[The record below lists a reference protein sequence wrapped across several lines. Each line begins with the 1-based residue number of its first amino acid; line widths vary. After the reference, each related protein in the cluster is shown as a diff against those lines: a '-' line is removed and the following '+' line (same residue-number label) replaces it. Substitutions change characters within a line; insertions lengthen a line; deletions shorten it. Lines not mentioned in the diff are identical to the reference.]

1 MLRHFMFDILS
12 NMSIKTASV
21 ILAAGKGARMRSNI
35 PKVLHTLGGRPLME
49 YALDLG
55 FDICNK
61 PPIVVV
67 GFESEKVQECI
78 GNRAKIVLQ
87 EPQLGTGHALH
98 QTAGVLRGQADM
110 IVVWAADMPLLSKE
124 TLQSVVNCQIENEGP
139 ISIVTAI
146 SNNDRG
152 FGKVIRSELGE
163 VQAIVEKSDATAEQ
177 LSINELNVGVY
188 CFRSL
193 WLWDELSTLKP
204 SANGEYYLTDLIKS
218 ASSQDEK
225 IGVVTTNA
233 VDEIIGINTR
243 VHLAEAETA
252 LRTRIN
258 NRWMERGVTLIDPA
272 NTYIDSNVEI
282 GLDTIVLPNTHL
294 QGNTVVGSEC
304 TIGPNSTIRHSV
316 INDRCKIESS
326 VVEHATL
333 GNDVD
338 VGPFGHLRAGA
349 HLDNGVH
356 VGNFGEVKNSY
367 LGPDVKMGHFS
378 YVGDATIGAR
388 TNIGAGAI
396 TCNYGMDKNKH
407 RTEIGEDV
415 FIGSDTMLV
424 APLHIGSRVRTGAG
438 SVVTKDL
445 PDDSLA
451 VGVPARIISR
461 AVDDDI
467 QLKDE

>member
-1 MLRHFMFDILS
+1 
-12 NMSIKTASV
+12 MSITTI
-21 ILAAGKGARMRSNI
+21 ILAAGKSTRMNSLKSKLSFKIVGKPIIEHVVKIACQISSKKIICVLNKPTETYEDILKKNNVVITYQKNPRGTAEAVQVALKAKQHEPNNTVLILYGDVPFISKKTLTSLISKTKRNDMCILTAVLNNPFGYGRIIRSN
-35 PKVLHTLGGRPLME
+35 K
-49 YALDLG
+49 
-55 FDICNK
+55 
-61 PPIVVV
+61 
-67 GFESEKVQECI
+67 
-78 GNRAKIVLQ
+78 KIV
-87 EPQLGTGHALH
+87 E
-98 QTAGVLRGQADM
+98 
-110 IVVWAADMPLLSKE
+110 I
-124 TLQSVVNCQIENEGP
+124 IE
-139 ISIVTAI
+139 
-146 SNNDRG
+146 
-152 FGKVIRSELGE
+152 
-163 VQAIVEKSDATAEQ
+163 EKDANLEIKK
-177 LSINELNVGVY
+177 INEINTGIICIKEGALRKY
-188 CFRSL
+188 
-193 WLWDELSTLKP
+193 LKLIK
-204 SANGEYYLTDLIKS
+204 NKNKQREYYLTDLIKS

>member
-1 MLRHFMFDILS
+1 MLDVLS

-21 ILAAGKGARMRSNI
+21 ILAAGKGTRMRSNV
-35 PKVLHTLGGRPLME
+35 PKVLHTLAGRPLME

-55 FDICNK
+55 LDICSM

-78 GNRAKIVLQ
+78 GDRAKVVYQ
-87 EPQLGTGHALH
+87 ESQLGTGNALN
-98 QTAGVLRGQADM
+98 QTADVLRGQADM

-139 ISIVTAI
+139 VSIVTAI
-146 SNNDRG
+146 CNADRG
-152 FGKVIRSELGE
+152 FGKVIRSEFGE

-193 WLWDELSTLKP
+193 WLWDALSALKP

-225 IGVVTTNA
+225 IGVVTTTA
-233 VDEIIGINTR
+233 IDEIIGINTR

-304 TIGPNSTIRHSV
+304 TIGPNSTIRNSV

-326 VVEHATL
+326 VVEDATL

-378 YVGDATIGAR
+378 YIGDATVGAR

>member
-1 MLRHFMFDILS
+1 MLRHFMFDVLS

-21 ILAAGKGARMRSNI
+21 ILAAGKGTRMCSNI
-35 PKVLHTLGGRPLME
+35 PKVLHTLAGRPLME

-55 FDICNK
+55 LDICSM

-78 GNRAKIVLQ
+78 GDRAKVVYQ
-87 EPQLGTGHALH
+87 ESQLGTGHALN

-110 IVVWAADMPLLSKE
+110 IVVWAADMPLLSNE

-139 ISIVTAI
+139 ISIVTTV
-146 SNNDRG
+146 SNDDRG
-152 FGKVIRSELGE
+152 FGKVIRSEFGE

-193 WLWDELSTLKP
+193 WLWDELSALKP

-218 ASSQDEK
+218 AYSQDEK

-258 NRWMERGVTLIDPA
+258 NSWMERGVTLIDPA

-304 TIGPNSTIRHSV
+304 TIGPNSTIRNSV

-349 HLDNGVH
+349 HLDDGVH

>member
-98 QTAGVLRGQADM
+98 QTAGVLRGQADT

-193 WLWDELSTLKP
+193 WLWDELSALKP

-304 TIGPNSTIRHSV
+304 TIGPNSTIRNSV

>member
-98 QTAGVLRGQADM
+98 QTAGVLRGQADT

>member
-1 MLRHFMFDILS
+1 MLRHFMFDVLS

-21 ILAAGKGARMRSNI
+21 ILAAGKGTRMRSNI
-35 PKVLHTLGGRPLME
+35 PKVLHALAGRPLME

-55 FDICNK
+55 LDICSV

-78 GNRAKIVLQ
+78 GDRAKVAYQ
-87 EPQLGTGHALH
+87 ESQLGTGHALH
-98 QTAGVLRGQADM
+98 QTEGVLRGQADM

-124 TLQSVVNCQIENEGP
+124 TLQSVVNCQIENQGP

-152 FGKVIRSELGE
+152 FGKVIRSKFGE

-188 CFRSL
+188 CFRAL
-193 WLWDELSTLKP
+193 WLWDALSALKP
-204 SANGEYYLTDLIKS
+204 SANGEYYLTDLIK
-218 ASSQDEK
+218 AAYSQDEK
-225 IGVVTTNA
+225 IGVVTSNA
-233 VDEIIGINTR
+233 VDGIIGINTR

-252 LRTRIN
+252 LRARIN

-304 TIGPNSTIRHSV
+304 TIGPNSTIRNSV

-388 TNIGAGAI
+388 TNIGAGSI

>member
-78 GNRAKIVLQ
+78 GNRAKIVFQ

-193 WLWDELSTLKP
+193 WLWDELSALKP

>member
-1 MLRHFMFDILS
+1 
-12 NMSIKTASV
+12 
-21 ILAAGKGARMRSNI
+21 LA
-35 PKVLHTLGGRPLME
+35 GRPLME
-49 YALDLG
+49 YALDIGL
-55 FDICNK
+55 DICSM

-78 GNRAKIVLQ
+78 GDRAKVVYQ
-87 EPQLGTGHALH
+87 ESQLGTGHALN

-193 WLWDELSTLKP
+193 WLWDELSALKP

>member
-1 MLRHFMFDILS
+1 M
-12 NMSIKTASV
+12 
-21 ILAAGKGARMRSNI
+21 
-35 PKVLHTLGGRPLME
+35 
-49 YALDLG
+49 
-55 FDICNK
+55 
-61 PPIVVV
+61 
-67 GFESEKVQECI
+67 
-78 GNRAKIVLQ
+78 
-87 EPQLGTGHALH
+87 
-98 QTAGVLRGQADM
+98 
-110 IVVWAADMPLLSKE
+110 
-124 TLQSVVNCQIENEGP
+124 
-139 ISIVTAI
+139 
-146 SNNDRG
+146 
-152 FGKVIRSELGE
+152 
-163 VQAIVEKSDATAEQ
+163 
-177 LSINELNVGVY
+177 GVY
-188 CFRSL
+188 CFRAL
-193 WLWDELSTLKP
+193 WLWDALSALKP
-204 SANGEYYLTDLIKS
+204 SANGEYYLTDLIK
-218 ASSQDEK
+218 AAYSQDEK

-252 LRTRIN
+252 LRARIN

-304 TIGPNSTIRHSV
+304 TIGPNSTIRNSV

-388 TNIGAGAI
+388 TNIGAGSI

-424 APLHIGSRVRTGAG
+424 APLRIGSKARTGAG

-445 PDDSLA
+445 PDGSLA
-451 VGVPARIISR
+451 AGVPARIISR
-461 AVDDDI
+461 EVDDNI
-467 QLKDE
+467 ASRDE

>member
-1 MLRHFMFDILS
+1 
-12 NMSIKTASV
+12 MSIKTASV

-193 WLWDELSTLKP
+193 WLWDELSALKP

>member
-1 MLRHFMFDILS
+1 MLRHFMFDVLS

-21 ILAAGKGARMRSNI
+21 ILAAGKGTRMRSHI
-35 PKVLHTLGGRPLME
+35 PKVLHSLAGRPLME

-55 FDICNK
+55 LDICSV

-78 GNRAKIVLQ
+78 GDRAKVAYQ
-87 EPQLGTGHALH
+87 ESQLGTGHALN

-110 IVVWAADMPLLSKE
+110 IVVWAADMPLLSNE

-139 ISIVTAI
+139 ISIVTTV
-146 SNNDRG
+146 SNDDRG
-152 FGKVIRSELGE
+152 FGKVIRSEFGE

-193 WLWDELSTLKP
+193 WLWDELSALKP

-218 ASSQDEK
+218 AYSRDEK
-225 IGVVTTNA
+225 IGVVTTNS

-258 NRWMERGVTLIDPA
+258 NSWMERGVTLIDPA

-294 QGNTVVGSEC
+294 QGSTVVGSEC
-304 TIGPNSTIRHSV
+304 TIGPNSTIRNSV

>member
-1 MLRHFMFDILS
+1 
-12 NMSIKTASV
+12 
-21 ILAAGKGARMRSNI
+21 
-35 PKVLHTLGGRPLME
+35 
-49 YALDLG
+49 
-55 FDICNK
+55 
-61 PPIVVV
+61 
-67 GFESEKVQECI
+67 
-78 GNRAKIVLQ
+78 
-87 EPQLGTGHALH
+87 
-98 QTAGVLRGQADM
+98 
-110 IVVWAADMPLLSKE
+110 
-124 TLQSVVNCQIENEGP
+124 
-139 ISIVTAI
+139 
-146 SNNDRG
+146 
-152 FGKVIRSELGE
+152 
-163 VQAIVEKSDATAEQ
+163 
-177 LSINELNVGVY
+177 
-188 CFRSL
+188 
-193 WLWDELSTLKP
+193 
-204 SANGEYYLTDLIKS
+204 
-218 ASSQDEK
+218 
-225 IGVVTTNA
+225 
-233 VDEIIGINTR
+233 
-243 VHLAEAETA
+243 
-252 LRTRIN
+252 
-258 NRWMERGVTLIDPA
+258 MERGVTLIDPA

-304 TIGPNSTIRHSV
+304 TIGPNSTIRNSV

-326 VVEHATL
+326 VVEYATL

-388 TNIGAGAI
+388 TNIGAGSI

>member
-1 MLRHFMFDILS
+1 
-12 NMSIKTASV
+12 MSIKTASV
-21 ILAAGKGARMRSNI
+21 ILAAGKGTRMCSNI
-35 PKVLHTLGGRPLME
+35 PKVLHTLAGRPLME

-55 FDICNK
+55 LDICSM

-78 GNRAKIVLQ
+78 GDRAKVVYQ
-87 EPQLGTGHALH
+87 ESQLGTGHALN

-110 IVVWAADMPLLSKE
+110 IVVWAADMPLLSNE

-139 ISIVTAI
+139 ISIVTTV
-146 SNNDRG
+146 SNDDRG
-152 FGKVIRSELGE
+152 FGKVIRSEFGE

-193 WLWDELSTLKP
+193 WLWDELSALKP

-218 ASSQDEK
+218 AYSQDEK

-258 NRWMERGVTLIDPA
+258 NSWMERGVTLIDPA

-294 QGNTVVGSEC
+294 QGSTVVGSEC
-304 TIGPNSTIRHSV
+304 TIGPNSTIRNSV

>member
-1 MLRHFMFDILS
+1 MLRHFMFDVLS

-21 ILAAGKGARMRSNI
+21 ILAAGKGTRMCSNI
-35 PKVLHTLGGRPLME
+35 PKVLHTLAGRPLME

-55 FDICNK
+55 LDICSM

-78 GNRAKIVLQ
+78 GDRAKVVYQ
-87 EPQLGTGHALH
+87 ESQLGTGHALH
-98 QTAGVLRGQADM
+98 QTEGVLRGQADM

-124 TLQSVVNCQIENEGP
+124 TLQSVVNCQIENQGP

-152 FGKVIRSELGE
+152 FGKVIRSKFGE

-188 CFRSL
+188 CFRAL
-193 WLWDELSTLKP
+193 WLWDALSALKP
-204 SANGEYYLTDLIKS
+204 SANGEYYLTDLIK
-218 ASSQDEK
+218 AAYSQDEK

-252 LRTRIN
+252 LRARIN

-304 TIGPNSTIRHSV
+304 TIGPNSTILNSF
-316 INDRCKIESS
+316 INDRCKI
-326 VVEHATL
+326 
-333 GNDVD
+333 
-338 VGPFGHLRAGA
+338 
-349 HLDNGVH
+349 
-356 VGNFGEVKNSY
+356 
-367 LGPDVKMGHFS
+367 
-378 YVGDATIGAR
+378 
-388 TNIGAGAI
+388 
-396 TCNYGMDKNKH
+396 
-407 RTEIGEDV
+407 
-415 FIGSDTMLV
+415 
-424 APLHIGSRVRTGAG
+424 
-438 SVVTKDL
+438 
-445 PDDSLA
+445 
-451 VGVPARIISR
+451 
-461 AVDDDI
+461 
-467 QLKDE
+467 

>member
-1 MLRHFMFDILS
+1 MLRHFMFDVLS

-21 ILAAGKGARMRSNI
+21 ILAAGKGTRMCSNI
-35 PKVLHTLGGRPLME
+35 PKVLHTLAGRPLME

-55 FDICNK
+55 LDICSM

-78 GNRAKIVLQ
+78 GDRAKVVYQ
-87 EPQLGTGHALH
+87 ESQLGTGHALN

-110 IVVWAADMPLLSKE
+110 IVVWAADMPLLSNE

-139 ISIVTAI
+139 ISIVTTV
-146 SNNDRG
+146 SNDDRG
-152 FGKVIRSELGE
+152 FGKVIRSEFGE
-163 VQAIVEKSDATAEQ
+163 VQAIVEKSDTTAEQ

-193 WLWDELSTLKP
+193 WLWDELSALKP

-218 ASSQDEK
+218 AYSQDEK

-258 NRWMERGVTLIDPA
+258 NSWMERGVTLIDPA

-304 TIGPNSTIRHSV
+304 TIGPNSTIRNSV

-349 HLDNGVH
+349 HLDDGVH

>member
-1 MLRHFMFDILS
+1 
-12 NMSIKTASV
+12 
-21 ILAAGKGARMRSNI
+21 
-35 PKVLHTLGGRPLME
+35 ME

-55 FDICNK
+55 LDICSM

-78 GNRAKIVLQ
+78 GDRAKVAYQ
-87 EPQLGTGHALH
+87 ESQLGTGHALN

-152 FGKVIRSELGE
+152 FGKVIRSEFGE

-193 WLWDELSTLKP
+193 WLWDALSALKP

-218 ASSQDEK
+218 AYSQDEK

-304 TIGPNSTIRHSV
+304 TIGPNSTIRNSV

>member
-1 MLRHFMFDILS
+1 MLRHFMFDVLS

-21 ILAAGKGARMRSNI
+21 ILAAGKGTRMCSNI
-35 PKVLHTLGGRPLME
+35 PKVLHTLAGRPLME

-55 FDICNK
+55 LDICSM

-78 GNRAKIVLQ
+78 GDRAKVVYQ
-87 EPQLGTGHALH
+87 ESQLGTGHALN

-110 IVVWAADMPLLSKE
+110 IVVWAADMPLLSNE

-139 ISIVTAI
+139 ISIVTTV
-146 SNNDRG
+146 SNDDRG
-152 FGKVIRSELGE
+152 FGKVIRSEFGE

-193 WLWDELSTLKP
+193 WLWDELSALKP

-218 ASSQDEK
+218 AYSQDEK

-258 NRWMERGVTLIDPA
+258 NSWMERGVTLIDPA

-304 TIGPNSTIRHSV
+304 TIGPNSTIRNSV

-349 HLDNGVH
+349 HLDDGVH

-396 TCNYGMDKNKH
+396 TCNYGMDKNKY

>member
-1 MLRHFMFDILS
+1 
-12 NMSIKTASV
+12 MSIKTASV
-21 ILAAGKGARMRSNI
+21 ILAAGKGTRMCSNI
-35 PKVLHTLGGRPLME
+35 PKVLHTLAGRPLME

-55 FDICNK
+55 LDICSM

-78 GNRAKIVLQ
+78 GDRAKVVYQ
-87 EPQLGTGHALH
+87 ESQLGTGHALN

-110 IVVWAADMPLLSKE
+110 IVVWAADMPLLSNE

-139 ISIVTAI
+139 ISIVTTV
-146 SNNDRG
+146 SNDDRG
-152 FGKVIRSELGE
+152 FGKVIRSEFGE

-193 WLWDELSTLKP
+193 WLWDELSALKP

-218 ASSQDEK
+218 AYSQDEK

-258 NRWMERGVTLIDPA
+258 NSWMERGVTLIDPA

-294 QGNTVVGSEC
+294 QGSTVVGSEC
-304 TIGPNSTIRHSV
+304 TIGPNSTIRNSV

-349 HLDNGVH
+349 HLDDGVH

>member
-1 MLRHFMFDILS
+1 M
-12 NMSIKTASV
+12 
-21 ILAAGKGARMRSNI
+21 
-35 PKVLHTLGGRPLME
+35 
-49 YALDLG
+49 
-55 FDICNK
+55 
-61 PPIVVV
+61 
-67 GFESEKVQECI
+67 
-78 GNRAKIVLQ
+78 
-87 EPQLGTGHALH
+87 
-98 QTAGVLRGQADM
+98 
-110 IVVWAADMPLLSKE
+110 
-124 TLQSVVNCQIENEGP
+124 
-139 ISIVTAI
+139 
-146 SNNDRG
+146 
-152 FGKVIRSELGE
+152 
-163 VQAIVEKSDATAEQ
+163 
-177 LSINELNVGVY
+177 
-188 CFRSL
+188 
-193 WLWDELSTLKP
+193 
-204 SANGEYYLTDLIKS
+204 
-218 ASSQDEK
+218 
-225 IGVVTTNA
+225 
-233 VDEIIGINTR
+233 
-243 VHLAEAETA
+243 
-252 LRTRIN
+252 
-258 NRWMERGVTLIDPA
+258 
-272 NTYIDSNVEI
+272 
-282 GLDTIVLPNTHL
+282 PNTHL

-304 TIGPNSTIRHSV
+304 TIGPNSTIRNSV

-388 TNIGAGAI
+388 TNIGAGSI

>member
-98 QTAGVLRGQADM
+98 QTAGVLRGQADT

-193 WLWDELSTLKP
+193 WLWDELSALKP

>member
-1 MLRHFMFDILS
+1 MLRHFMFDVLS

-21 ILAAGKGARMRSNI
+21 ILAAGKGTRMRSNI
-35 PKVLHTLGGRPLME
+35 PKVLHALAGRPLME

-55 FDICNK
+55 LDICSV

-78 GNRAKIVLQ
+78 GDRAKVAYQ
-87 EPQLGTGHALH
+87 ESQLGTGHALN

-110 IVVWAADMPLLSKE
+110 IVVWAADMPLLSNE

-139 ISIVTAI
+139 ISIVTTV
-146 SNNDRG
+146 SNDDRG
-152 FGKVIRSELGE
+152 FGKVIRSEFGE

-193 WLWDELSTLKP
+193 WLWDELSALKP

-218 ASSQDEK
+218 AYSRDEK
-225 IGVVTTNA
+225 IGVVTTNS

-258 NRWMERGVTLIDPA
+258 NSWMERGVTLIDPA

-304 TIGPNSTIRHSV
+304 TIGPNSTIRNSV

>member
-1 MLRHFMFDILS
+1 MLRHFMFDVLS

-21 ILAAGKGARMRSNI
+21 ILAAGKGTRMCSNI
-35 PKVLHTLGGRPLME
+35 PKVLHTLAGRSLME

-78 GNRAKIVLQ
+78 GNRAKIVFQ

-124 TLQSVVNCQIENEGP
+124 TLQSVMNCQIENEGP

-152 FGKVIRSELGE
+152 FGKVIRSEFGE

-193 WLWDELSTLKP
+193 WLWDELSALKP

-218 ASSQDEK
+218 AYSQDEK
-225 IGVVTTNA
+225 IGVVTTNS

>member
-1 MLRHFMFDILS
+1 MLRHFMFDVLS

-21 ILAAGKGARMRSNI
+21 ILAAGKGTRMCSNI
-35 PKVLHTLGGRPLME
+35 PKVLHTLAGRPLME

-55 FDICNK
+55 LDICSM

-78 GNRAKIVLQ
+78 GDRAKVVYQ
-87 EPQLGTGHALH
+87 ESQLGTGHALN

-110 IVVWAADMPLLSKE
+110 IVVWAADMPLLSNE

-139 ISIVTAI
+139 ISIVTTV
-146 SNNDRG
+146 SNDDRG
-152 FGKVIRSELGE
+152 FGKVIRSEFGE

-193 WLWDELSTLKP
+193 WLWDELSALKP

-218 ASSQDEK
+218 AYSQDEK

-304 TIGPNSTIRHSV
+304 TIGPNSTIRNSV

-349 HLDNGVH
+349 HLDDGVH

-424 APLHIGSRVRTGAG
+424 APLHIGSRVKTGAG

>member
-193 WLWDELSTLKP
+193 WLWDELSALKP